1 MGIKRKAKRG
11 EARKLF
17 EEFAAYRGNECRIWP
32 FNAPTNSRGRKMP
45 QVGLDGRMQCV
56 TRAIC
61 ERVHG
66 PAPGPNY
73 DAAHDP
79 EICNNPMCCTPAHIS
94 WATAKKTAACICTL
108 LVRIASLRGQRA
120 NYHANK
126 SIRFYATG
134 TQREIGAQ
142 FGVSD
147 MTVSYIK
154 RGKNI
159 YSPAW
164 KSPVTKPK
172 ASLKRLPP
180 LIQ

>member
-1 MGIKRKAKRG
+1 MKRRRAKRG

-32 FNAPTNSRGRKMP
+32 FNAPTNSRGRGMP
-45 QVGLDGRMQCV
+45 RTRVDGRMQYV

-79 EICNNPMCCTPAHIS
+79 EICNNPMCCTPSHLS
-94 WATAKKTAACICTL
+94 WATWKEN
-108 LVRIASLRGQRA
+108 RGSHMHLAGNDSITERPTRKLSREQV
-120 NYHANK
+120 HA
-126 SIRFYATG
+126 IFYATG

-164 KSPVTKPK
+164 KSPVTKP
-172 ASLKRLPP
+172 AQS
-180 LIQ
+180 